1 MASVPNPMMTQGLTI
16 YWDREDPLIVP
27 ELAAGIYE
35 SDTRLLVESSLG
47 PGMTM
52 LDLGAHVGF
61 FSLIASR
68 CVGSSGKVYAFEPQ
82 PEVYDVLVRNIKANG
97 LGSTITPIRKAVSN
111 GIGAAVLL
119 LATEGSGGA
128 SLYRIPGTNPSE
140 TVVVETTTLDAFLA
154 AEGWPRVHLIKMDI
168 EGAEKAALEGMK
180 QLAIRNLAFK
190 LIIEFAPLVQAAAE
204 VTSEELFAALSALGF
219 RKFSA
224 IVGDLHPLDIPQD
237 IPRLTRM
244 ACMARNPYVNLLC
257 ER

>member
-1 MASVPNPMMTQGLTI
+1 MASVPNPIMTQGLAI

-97 LGSTITPIRKAVSN
+97 LGSTITPIGRPS
-111 GIGAAVLL
+111 L
-119 LATEGSGGA
+119 TGSVPPF
-128 SLYRIPGTNPSE
+128 YYWRQK
-140 TVVVETTTLDAFLA
+140 A
-154 AEGWPRVHLIKMDI
+154 AEEPASIAFQEPTPRK
-168 EGAEKAALEGMK
+168 
-180 QLAIRNLAFK
+180 RWSWRR
-190 LIIEFAPLVQAAAE
+190 PPW
-204 VTSEELFAALSALGF
+204 TLSWRQRDGP
-219 RKFSA
+219 
-224 IVGDLHPLDIPQD
+224 GC
-237 IPRLTRM
+237 T
-244 ACMARNPYVNLLC
+244 
-257 ER
+257 